1 MGENTALKSQT
12 ALADTRVLVVDD
24 LSDAREPLLDTLN
37 GLGLEANAVDSGQ
50 RAIDRQGVM
59 PQPAENRARLAGT
72 SAACRA
78 KSPAGASAGSSV
90 PGWTLSSSQLETS
103 PPATR
108 RTVIDS
114 VSGRVGLDEIE

>member
-1 MGENTALKSQT
+1 MSHRRLKV
-12 ALADTRVLVVDD
+12 AVLVSGSGSNLQVMI
-24 LSDAREPLLDTLN
+24 DAMQAGTLP
-37 GLGLEANAVDSGQ
+37 
-50 RAIDRQGVM
+50 IDIIGVM
-59 PQPAENRARLAGT
+59 PQPAENKAMLAGT

-78 KSPAGASAGSSV
+78 KSPAGAIAGSST
-90 PGWTLSSSQLETS
+90 PERTLSSSQFETS